1 MSAVDLTPRDIH
13 PWVAEGHERI
23 RWAVSFFPQ
32 PADWS
37 AFIGIV
43 QKMEAQGYDAYF
55 AYDHPGVNTDCWTS
69 LAALAA
75 STSTIRLGT
84 LVDCIYYRSPYM
96 LARQAADVD
105 RISGGRLV
113 LGIGIGDL
121 PEEFKEMGLDYPS
134 TPTRLQGM
142 EETIAILRGIWSGE
156 AFAFEGEQWSVD
168 VPEGAF
174 ALPVQE
180 PRVPILLAGGG
191 EKVTLRQVAQ
201 YADASNMGAH
211 PSIGGAFTSEQIG
224 RKFARLDDY
233 LTQFGRSSDSVLR
246 THFTMTLVL
255 GRDAAAVEAKMQWL
269 ADVYGQDKLDWC
281 GDALFPGTPEEA
293 IAFYENLKGMG
304 FRYFIANVFE
314 VDTETVDI
322 LADSVMPAFA

>member
-1 MSAVDLTPRDIH
+1 
-13 PWVAEGHERI
+13 
-23 RWAVSFFPQ
+23 
-32 PADWS
+32 
-37 AFIGIV
+37 
-43 QKMEAQGYDAYF
+43 
-55 AYDHPGVNTDCWTS
+55 
-69 LAALAA
+69 
-75 STSTIRLGT
+75 
-84 LVDCIYYRSPYM
+84 
-96 LARQAADVD
+96 
-105 RISGGRLV
+105 
-113 LGIGIGDL
+113 
-121 PEEFKEMGLDYPS
+121 
-134 TPTRLQGM
+134 
-142 EETIAILRGIWSGE
+142 ILRGIWSGE

-233 LTQFGRSSDSVLR
+233 LAQFGRSSDSVLR

-269 ADVYGQDKLDWC
+269 AAVYGQDKLDWC
-281 GDALFPGTPEEA
+281 GDALFPGTPEDA
-293 IAFYENLKGMG
+293 ITFYEELQGMG